1 MKRFKVH
8 FGNEWPFEW
17 HKSYRYISIFHLY
30 YSNDGEGVSFEIHVL
45 NFWVRF
51 MITHKQLTNS

>member
-17 HKSYRYISIFHLY
+17 HKSYRCISIFHLY
-30 YSNDGEGVSFEIHVL
+30 YSNDGEGVSFEIYLL

-51 MITHKQLTNS
+51 MITHNN